1 MFYFT
6 YPKIPQIQV
15 HVYKRSYEPL
25 LSRLNEPNII
35 LVKSSCNHSL

>member
-25 LSRLNEPNII
+25 LSRLN
-35 LVKSSCNHSL
+35 